1 MRNIYIILTIY
12 QLFNNVDATVKVTD
26 ACPNPV
32 KAEHGTVCVCH
43 DVEDCVRLPKI
54 PENGDP
60 LIVTSSHDGG
70 FMEVTSASSS
80 SNEDDAQMKINVQS
94 DVTLQEI
101 YGFGGALTDA
111 TSLQYRTL
119 DQKSRKAFVNA
130 FYDGEN
136 GAGFSYARIPMNA
149 ADFSRKNYVHASKLD
164 LSDWCLRD
172 DNEPSSCGTD
182 YKITPTLQDVVS
194 KRPDLKVYISSWSA
208 PPSFKDQR
216 YQCKKV
222 DGLYECEQDPSE
234 HDMNCTRTVSDPTTC
249 NSQNK
254 QGAPCQTS
262 PPRDNEPAMS
272 KEPSVNADG
281 NCFNAGFLKE
291 DAMKAWAQ
299 FYEKYIT
306 EINNVIEPLK
316 VWGVTSQNEPLT
328 QTGLWGSNFMSEEN
342 ETRFVGDYLSPI
354 LKQSFGDEFKIMTH
368 DDQVVSLTSRALNV
382 AQKLSHA
389 VDGVAYHWYQALEG
403 TWFLLAYITQ
413 NTDLYH
419 YYHSNVTKYS
429 SNTGT
434 FENTKPESPLDL
446 PSWIVANK
454 VGGGTF

>member
-1 MRNIYIILTIY
+1 MDSEELS
-12 QLFNNVDATVKVTD
+12 
-26 ACPNPV
+26 P
-32 KAEHGTVCVCH
+32 GH
-43 DVEDCVRLPKI
+43 DV
-54 PENGDP
+54 
-60 LIVTSSHDGG
+60 
-70 FMEVTSASSS
+70 FAM
-80 SNEDDAQMKINVQS
+80 SNS
-94 DVTLQEI
+94 R
-101 YGFGGALTDA
+101 
-111 TSLQYRTL
+111 S
-119 DQKSRKAFVNA
+119 KSRKAFVNA

-234 HDMNCTRTVSDPTTC
+234 HDMNCTRTVSDPATC

-262 PPRDNEPAMS
+262 PPRDKETALS

-299 FYEKYIT
+299 FYERYIN
-306 EINNVIEPLK
+306 EVNNVIEPLK

-328 QTGLWGSNFMSEEN
+328 QTGLWGSNFMSKEN

-368 DDQVVSLTSRALNV
+368 DDQVVTLASRALNV

-403 TWFLLAYITQ
+403 MWYLFFLIQLLSTLTYIIT
-413 NTDLYH
+413 TIRLLEILIEH
-419 YYHSNVTKYS
+419 RH
-429 SNTGT
+429 
-434 FENTKPESPLDL
+434 
-446 PSWIVANK
+446 I
-454 VGGGTF
+454 